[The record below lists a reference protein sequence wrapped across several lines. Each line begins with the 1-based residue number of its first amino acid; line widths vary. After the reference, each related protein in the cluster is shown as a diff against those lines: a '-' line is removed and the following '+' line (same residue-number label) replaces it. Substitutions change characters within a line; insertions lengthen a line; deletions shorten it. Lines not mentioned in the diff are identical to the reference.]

1 MEAKLLEGRPIAN
14 EIKQEVVDEVN
25 SFRQK
30 HGFVPTLAVVMAGE
44 DPASQAYVKRI
55 IKSFEEAGMGCQL
68 RTLPEQATKDELQG
82 LIRSLNDAPEIS
94 GVIVQMPLPSP
105 LSQEM
110 VTQVLSPS
118 KDVDGIHPE
127 NAGRLF
133 LGLETFVPN
142 TPAGGLE
149 ILKRN
154 GIPIKGKRAI
164 VVGRSAIVGKPMAML
179 LLAEHAT
186 VTVCHSRTV
195 DLPGVI
201 REGDIVAAAIGKAH
215 MITGEMIKPGAV
227 VVDFGINYLDG
238 KMVGDV
244 EFESAKELAS
254 AITPVPGGTGPVTN
268 VMLLRNTLTA
278 AKRLI
283 NHKQG

>member
-14 EIKQEVVDEVN
+14 EIKQEVVDEVS

-30 HGFVPTLAVVMAGE
+30 YGFVPTLSVVMAGE

-55 IKSFEEAGMGCQL
+55 IKSFEDAGMGCQL
-68 RTLPEQATKDELQG
+68 RTLPQEATKEDLQG
-82 LIRSLNDAPEIS
+82 LIRSLNESPEIS
-94 GVIVQMPLPSP
+94 GIIVQMPLPP
-105 LSQEM
+105 HLSQEM
-110 VTQVLSPS
+110 VTQVLSPA

-133 LGLETFVPN
+133 LGLEAFVPN
-142 TPAGGLE
+142 TPAGGME

-154 GIPIKGKRAI
+154 GIPIKGKKAV

-186 VTVCHSRTV
+186 VTICHSRTV
-195 DLPGVI
+195 DLGAVV

-215 MITGEMIKPGAV
+215 MITGDMIKPGAA

-244 EFESAKELAS
+244 DFESAKDVAG

-268 VMLLRNTLTA
+268 VMLLRNTLVA

-283 NHKQG
+283 NNK